1 MHLLYLVLE
10 VTGCHRLSGQLLS
23 HRTLVPKILQT
34 LEIKGKLYV
43 APQNDHNFLIF
54 IFLDRCTYQ
63 CISFFSNLITMH
75 DLIPLKT
82 PNNMKSMLSCCDV
95 SRNPCELDVDSTG
108 EQFFS
113 KPRGTYVF
121 FPIAN
126 LSGPVIPTPKFFPFV
141 DFLKVSLLHLPC
153 LEMVFTWQTKTDFD
167 SCSAQNLKI

>member
-121 FPIAN
+121 FFP
-126 LSGPVIPTPKFFPFV
+126 LQTCPVLW
-141 DFLKVSLLHLPC
+141 FLHQSSFHSWTFSRYHCCICHALRWSSPGRQKQILILVVH
-153 LEMVFTWQTKTDFD
+153 KT
-167 SCSAQNLKI
+167 